1 MFTPAEVRAASR
13 HFEEHAPPLVEA
25 MQRVGP
31 FTLKPQRPTFR
42 MLVRSIISQQI
53 STSAAKSV
61 RLRLQRLVAP
71 KTISVTSIRQL
82 TINELRAVGLSQQ
95 KAGYIRGLADMVA
108 EGQVRITVLH
118 RMQDE
123 EVIEELTQ
131 VKGIGC
137 WTAQMCLI
145 FSLGRPDVFPVDDLG
160 VRAAIRN
167 LYELKDMPSRQQALE
182 IGAKWSPHATLAS
195 WYCWRSLDSG

>member
-1 MFTPAEVRAASR
+1 
-13 HFEEHAPPLVEA
+13 

-108 EGQVRITVLH
+108 EGQVRLTVLH

-182 IGAKWSPHATLAS
+182 IGATWSPHATLAS